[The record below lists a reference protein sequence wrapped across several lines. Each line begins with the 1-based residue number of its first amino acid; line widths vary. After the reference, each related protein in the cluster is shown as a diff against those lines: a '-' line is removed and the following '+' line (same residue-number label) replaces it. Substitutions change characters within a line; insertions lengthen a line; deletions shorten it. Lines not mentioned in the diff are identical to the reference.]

1 MNGYE
6 KLVKQMLVQ
15 HGWMLLRSGKGSHE
29 YWGKEGYKP
38 VTVPHNCKSR
48 ITANEIMKQAKIDHK
63 F

>member
-1 MNGYE
+1 
-6 KLVKQMLVQ
+6 MLAQ

-29 YWGKEGYKP
+29 YWGREGYKP